1 MRALLQRV
9 NSAHVDI
16 DNATV
21 GRVGIGL
28 LVFVCAVPGD
38 DEDVAAKL
46 AAKIAKL
53 RIFQDDEGR
62 MNRSVRDVSGGA
74 LVVSQF
80 TLAADTS
87 RGNRPGFSGAAAPK
101 HAEHLYERF
110 CVYLADEGVPIETGS
125 FGAEMVVHIDNDG
138 PVTIWLDSE
147 AP

>member
-1 MRALLQRV
+1 MADRRGSALEVRAAMRALLQRV
-9 NSAHVDI
+9 SSAHVDI

-62 MNRSVRDVSGGA
+62 MNRSVRDLS
-74 LVVSQF
+74 L
-80 TLAADTS
+80 
-87 RGNRPGFSGAAAPK
+87 
-101 HAEHLYERF
+101 
-110 CVYLADEGVPIETGS
+110 I
-125 FGAEMVVHIDNDG
+125 HI
-138 PVTIWLDSE
+138 
-147 AP
+147 

>member
-9 NSAHVDI
+9 SSAHVDI

-101 HAEHLYERF
+101 LAEYLYERF
-110 CVYLADEGVPIETGS
+110 CVYLTDEGVPIETGS
-125 FGAEMVVHIDNDG
+125 FGAEMAVHIDNDG